1 MVLIDKLT
9 KRKVYR
15 YLLSEGVIVIKK
27 DYSLT
32 PHKDTE
38 VPNLYVWMLLRS
50 LKSRDYVE
58 CVYNWQFNYFF
69 LNAEGKK
76 YLNEFLGITEEVQ
89 PHTWKNDETRQYEIR
104 DENNKRAYRG
114 PRGDRSDRPEGGRVG
129 GRGRRRDEP
138 AAETQ
143 PGTQE
148 APQTAV

>member
-32 PHKDTE
+32 EHADTK

-50 LKSRDYVE
+50 LKSRDYVDI
-58 CVYNWQFNYFF
+58 VFNWQYNYFF
-69 LNAEGKK
+69 LNNEGKK

-89 PHTWKNDETRQYEIR
+89 PYTWKNDETRQYEIR
-104 DENNKRAYRG
+104 DDNARRTHRG
-114 PRGDRSDRPEGGRVG
+114 PRGERGERPEGGRG
-129 GRGRRRDEP
+129 GRGKRRDEQP
-138 AAETQ
+138 AEKTAET
-143 PGTQE
+143 PVEVPT
-148 APQTAV
+148 TA